1 MKFTKFTTSS
11 LISGLLLG
19 LFSCIDND
27 YDLNKDINLEINVGG
42 NLSLPIGKTD
52 TIRLSRMIEE
62 GDVLHV
68 IDGKY
73 VINKADNISENI
85 DAIDPVVID
94 NFAPDFTPYTRRFE
108 TQTGEIP
115 DIPGLEVPNIE
126 VEFEADIHTTEHFN
140 ISTEIPTEVKAVK
153 SIKVTDNNGKTLLTT
168 LDIAIS
174 GMPAFIPRL
183 YLVGVELKFPQVLD
197 FDIEA
202 SNEIVRDGASI
213 FISKTVE
220 LNQGS
225 GKISIPVTVYGF
237 SNPIVENGTLILTD
251 EIAINGKI
259 YADKQ
264 TVGANDLENTTINIQ
279 PDLTLPTPQIRVDK
293 VAGTI
298 VPNVN
303 INTSVSLSDLPDFLK
318 EEGTALEVKDLSL
331 GLSVQNPIEAPISTK
346 FRISPLNENGDVVN
360 DNVVSLALKIA
371 GGQKSDF
378 TITKNSPE
386 ITSGSLTAL
395 LHTIPDKIDIEVTE
409 VEVESENDDQAISL
423 GKNDYNINIDYDIN
437 VPLEFENLRIF
448 YNDTIEDL
456 SSDLADITDKVK
468 HLEISAVV
476 DNAIPVDLTLSVE
489 PRNKAGEIISGIT
502 LPESVKIEAA
512 PNGNGTIQS
521 TAVKIT
527 IKEERDKALQ
537 ELDKLSIKIEGVNS
551 DSNNDVTLRPDQFI
565 VVRMSAKL
573 PDGAQMDLDDL

>member
-1 MKFTKFTTSS
+1 MKFTKFATSS

-27 YDLNKDINLEINVGG
+27 YDLNKDINLEISVGG

-108 TQTGEIP
+108 AQTGEIP
-115 DIPGLEVPNIE
+115 DIPGLEVPDIE

-153 SIKVTDNNGKTLLTT
+153 SIKVTDNNGQTLLTT

-360 DNVVSLALKIA
+360 DNVVSLALKN
-371 GGQKSDF
+371 SRR
-378 TITKNSPE
+378 TKKR
-386 ITSGSLTAL
+386 
-395 LHTIPDKIDIEVTE
+395 LHD
-409 VEVESENDDQAISL
+409 
-423 GKNDYNINIDYDIN
+423 
-437 VPLEFENLRIF
+437 
-448 YNDTIEDL
+448 
-456 SSDLADITDKVK
+456 
-468 HLEISAVV
+468 H
-476 DNAIPVDLTLSVE
+476 
-489 PRNKAGEIISGIT
+489 
-502 LPESVKIEAA
+502 
-512 PNGNGTIQS
+512 
-521 TAVKIT
+521 
-527 IKEERDKALQ
+527 Q
-537 ELDKLSIKIEGVNS
+537 ELSRNYIGLPHGPAPH
-551 DSNNDVTLRPDQFI
+551 DSRQDRHRSNRS
-565 VVRMSAKL
+565 RSGK
-573 PDGAQMDLDDL
+573 

>member
-1 MKFTKFTTSS
+1 M
-11 LISGLLLG
+11 
-19 LFSCIDND
+19 
-27 YDLNKDINLEINVGG
+27 
-42 NLSLPIGKTD
+42 
-52 TIRLSRMIEE
+52 
-62 GDVLHV
+62 
-68 IDGKY
+68 
-73 VINKADNISENI
+73 
-85 DAIDPVVID
+85 
-94 NFAPDFTPYTRRFE
+94 
-108 TQTGEIP
+108 
-115 DIPGLEVPNIE
+115 
-126 VEFEADIHTTEHFN
+126 
-140 ISTEIPTEVKAVK
+140 
-153 SIKVTDNNGKTLLTT
+153 
-168 LDIAIS
+168 
-174 GMPAFIPRL
+174 
-183 YLVGVELKFPQVLD
+183 
-197 FDIEA
+197 
-202 SNEIVRDGASI
+202 
-213 FISKTVE
+213 
-220 LNQGS
+220 
-225 GKISIPVTVYGF
+225 
-237 SNPIVENGTLILTD
+237 
-251 EIAINGKI
+251 
-259 YADKQ
+259 
-264 TVGANDLENTTINIQ
+264 
-279 PDLTLPTPQIRVDK
+279 
-293 VAGTI
+293 
-298 VPNVN
+298 
-303 INTSVSLSDLPDFLK
+303 
-318 EEGTALEVKDLSL
+318 
-331 GLSVQNPIEAPISTK
+331 
-346 FRISPLNENGDVVN
+346 NENGDVVN

-423 GKNDYNINIDYDIN
+423 GKIDYNIN

-489 PRNKAGEIISGIT
+489 PRNEAGEIISGIT

-551 DSNNDVTLRPDQFI
+551 DGNNDVTLRPDQFI

>member
-1 MKFTKFTTSS
+1 M
-11 LISGLLLG
+11 
-19 LFSCIDND
+19 
-27 YDLNKDINLEINVGG
+27 
-42 NLSLPIGKTD
+42 
-52 TIRLSRMIEE
+52 
-62 GDVLHV
+62 
-68 IDGKY
+68 
-73 VINKADNISENI
+73 
-85 DAIDPVVID
+85 
-94 NFAPDFTPYTRRFE
+94 
-108 TQTGEIP
+108 
-115 DIPGLEVPNIE
+115 
-126 VEFEADIHTTEHFN
+126 
-140 ISTEIPTEVKAVK
+140 
-153 SIKVTDNNGKTLLTT
+153 
-168 LDIAIS
+168 
-174 GMPAFIPRL
+174 
-183 YLVGVELKFPQVLD
+183 
-197 FDIEA
+197 
-202 SNEIVRDGASI
+202 
-213 FISKTVE
+213 
-220 LNQGS
+220 
-225 GKISIPVTVYGF
+225 
-237 SNPIVENGTLILTD
+237 
-251 EIAINGKI
+251 
-259 YADKQ
+259 
-264 TVGANDLENTTINIQ
+264 
-279 PDLTLPTPQIRVDK
+279 
-293 VAGTI
+293 
-298 VPNVN
+298 
-303 INTSVSLSDLPDFLK
+303 
-318 EEGTALEVKDLSL
+318 EVKDLSL

-476 DNAIPVDLTLSVE
+476 ANAIPVELTLSVE
-489 PRNKAGEIISGIT
+489 PRNEAGEIISGIT

-512 PNGNGTIQS
+512 PNGNGTIRS

-551 DSNNDVTLRPDQFI
+551 DGNNDVTLRPDQFI
-565 VVRMSAKL
+565 VVHMSAKL

>member
-1 MKFTKFTTSS
+1 
-11 LISGLLLG
+11 
-19 LFSCIDND
+19 
-27 YDLNKDINLEINVGG
+27 
-42 NLSLPIGKTD
+42 
-52 TIRLSRMIEE
+52 
-62 GDVLHV
+62 
-68 IDGKY
+68 
-73 VINKADNISENI
+73 
-85 DAIDPVVID
+85 
-94 NFAPDFTPYTRRFE
+94 
-108 TQTGEIP
+108 
-115 DIPGLEVPNIE
+115 
-126 VEFEADIHTTEHFN
+126 
-140 ISTEIPTEVKAVK
+140 
-153 SIKVTDNNGKTLLTT
+153 
-168 LDIAIS
+168 
-174 GMPAFIPRL
+174 MPAFIPRL

-409 VEVESENDDQAISL
+409 EEVESENDDQEKKKK
-423 GKNDYNINIDYDIN
+423 KNDYNININYDIT
-437 VPLEFENLRIF
+437 FR
-448 YNDTIEDL
+448 
-456 SSDLADITDKVK
+456 
-468 HLEISAVV
+468 
-476 DNAIPVDLTLSVE
+476 
-489 PRNKAGEIISGIT
+489 
-502 LPESVKIEAA
+502 
-512 PNGNGTIQS
+512 
-521 TAVKIT
+521 
-527 IKEERDKALQ
+527 
-537 ELDKLSIKIEGVNS
+537 
-551 DSNNDVTLRPDQFI
+551 
-565 VVRMSAKL
+565 
-573 PDGAQMDLDDL
+573 

>member
-1 MKFTKFTTSS
+1 
-11 LISGLLLG
+11 
-19 LFSCIDND
+19 
-27 YDLNKDINLEINVGG
+27 
-42 NLSLPIGKTD
+42 
-52 TIRLSRMIEE
+52 MIEE

-94 NFAPDFTPYTRRFE
+94 DFAPDFKPYTRRFE

-115 DIPGLEVPNIE
+115 DIPGLEVPDIE
-126 VEFEADIHTTEHFN
+126 VEFEADIHTTENFN
-140 ISTEIPTEVKAVK
+140 INTEIPTEVKAVK
-153 SIKVTDNNGKTLLTT
+153 SIKVTDNNGQTLHTT
-168 LDIAIS
+168 LDITIS
-174 GMPAFIPRL
+174 GMPVFLPRL

-202 SNEIVRDGASI
+202 SNEIVRDGSSI

-220 LNQGS
+220 LSQGS
-225 GKISIPVTVYGF
+225 GKISIPITVYGF

-264 TVGANDLENTTINIQ
+264 TVGADDLENTTINIQ
-279 PDLTLPTPQIRVDK
+279 PNLTLPTPQIRVDK

-298 VPNVN
+298 VPN
-303 INTSVSLSDLPDFLK
+303 
-318 EEGTALEVKDLSL
+318 VKDLSL

-423 GKNDYNINIDYDIN
+423 GKNDYNINIDYNIN

-489 PRNKAGEIISGIT
+489 PRNEAGEIISGIT

-551 DSNNDVTLRPDQFI
+551 DGNNDVTLRPDQFI